1 MPVLSCPWRALGP
14 APPEPGLPTPGR
26 LRASGA
32 GDRGRRQTA
41 FPAPLRGPALPAQAG
56 LPHRPQE
63 HFWAAELR
71 GQQTRFYPHPSCP
84 SFPTIPSPRGPS
96 PPISLILCHLTQAPP
111 QLGSAQSPTE
121 AQKWTESFIE
131 GPTSQTRR
139 EDGLA
144 VPRSELQAH
153 PLPPVPRAAELRSK
167 PCQWCAGG
175 PRDPSLVF

>member
-1 MPVLSCPWRALGP
+1 MESPGPCSPGARPPHSRQAQSQRGGGPGQEADGLPCAPQGSGSASTGWPSSQAPGTLLGSRAQGP
-14 APPEPGLPTPGR
+14 ADQILPP
-26 LRASGA
+26 
-32 GDRGRRQTA
+32 
-41 FPAPLRGPALPAQAG
+41 
-56 LPHRPQE
+56 
-63 HFWAAELR
+63 
-71 GQQTRFYPHPSCP
+71 PSCP

-175 PRDPSLVF
+175 PREPSLVF